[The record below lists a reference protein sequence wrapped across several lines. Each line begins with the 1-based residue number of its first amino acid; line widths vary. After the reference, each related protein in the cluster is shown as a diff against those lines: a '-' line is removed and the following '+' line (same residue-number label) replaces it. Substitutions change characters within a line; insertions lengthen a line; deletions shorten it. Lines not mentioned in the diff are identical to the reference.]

1 MSNFYSDFE
10 SYSSLQWKEKIEADL
25 KTKKIED
32 ISSNFE
38 GINVSPFYHKDQAI
52 NSSLVS
58 YNPDWEIVQ
67 LIIGT
72 DPKEA
77 NKKALLA
84 LNSGAT
90 ALCICDA
97 NNLEVLFKD
106 ILIQHI
112 QGI

>member
-1 MSNFYSDFE
+1 MTNFYSEFE

-25 KTKKIED
+25 KTKEIED

-38 GINVSPFYHKDQAI
+38 EIEISLFYHKDQSI

-67 LIIGT
+67 LIDGT
-72 DPKEA
+72 DSKKA

-90 ALCICDA
+90 ALCISNA
-97 NNLEVLFKD
+97 NNLDLLFKD
-106 ILIQHI
+106 VLIQLHN
-112 QGI
+112 